1 MLKNLY
7 DYPVLLILPVLRNFR
22 VSFDV
27 WAMEIK

>member
-7 DYPVLLILPVLRNFR
+7 DYPVLLILPVLRNFC

-27 WAMEIK
+27 LAMEIK